1 MVGRKDWKGH
11 NSLAGQIP
19 YQTMSLDI
27 SRAGKQLRSHWL
39 LAHSIASFLLDSI
52 MPTFHCDILRNK
64 FWINFYKIY
73 NFEDKI
79 WAKNGSIDL
88 YFHIAFKQKQE
99 QCSILSLKQT
109 NSTYQSFKNGLC
121 IECCFMYR
129 MLANKWVHMVW
140 LAFYL
145 VYKLTLSSAYS

>member
-1 MVGRKDWKGH
+1 MMVGRKDWKGH

-19 YQTMSLDI
+19 YQTMSHDI
-27 SRAGKQLRSHWL
+27 SRAGKQLRSHRL

-79 WAKNGSIDL
+79 WAKNGWIDL

-121 IECCFMYR
+121 IECWQTSGFIWYD
-129 MLANKWVHMVW
+129 LH
-140 LAFYL
+140 FI
-145 VYKLTLSSAYS
+145 